1 MSEFKNTLNKKA
13 VAIKYDDAKNSA
25 PVIVASGM
33 GYMAEKIIETANE
46 SGVPVYEDNS
56 LATILTQLEL
66 GSQVPEELYQAIV
79 DIYLY
84 FLNSVPGPVE
94 KPASEPVK
102 EMEEENLIKED
113 LINEE
118 IIKEETVE

>member
-1 MSEFKNTLNKKA
+1 MSQFKNTLNKKA
-13 VAIKYDDAKNSA
+13 VALKYDETKNRA

-46 SGVPVYEDNS
+46 NGVPVYEDNS

-66 GSQVPEELYQAIV
+66 GSQVPEEIYQTIV

-84 FLNSVPGPVE
+84 FLDYVPDNVDKPVVIEE
-94 KPASEPVK
+94 KEDASEDDLI
-102 EMEEENLIKED
+102 MEEKMVD
-113 LINEE
+113 
-118 IIKEETVE
+118 

>member
-13 VAIKYDDAKNSA
+13 VALKYDNVKNSA

-33 GYMAEKIIETANE
+33 GYMAEKIIETAKE

-84 FLNSVPGPVE
+84 FLNYVPGSVE
-94 KPASEPVK
+94 KPLPEHAKESEH
-102 EMEEENLIKED
+102 IKEVEE
-113 LINEE
+113 EE

>member
-66 GSQVPEELYQAIV
+66 GSQVPQELYQAIV

-84 FLNSVPGPVE
+84 FLNCVPGSVK
-94 KPASEPVK
+94 KPEPEPIK
-102 EMEEENLIKED
+102 EIEEED

>member
-13 VAIKYDDAKNSA
+13 VALKYDDNRNTA
-25 PVIVASGM
+25 PVIVASGV

-46 SGVPVYEDNS
+46 NGVPVYEDNS

-66 GSQVPEELYQAIV
+66 GSQVPDELYKAIV

-84 FLNSVPGPVE
+84 FLNLAPG
-94 KPASEPVK
+94 ASEPQVEENPEIVEEK
-102 EMEEENLIKED
+102 EM
-113 LINEE
+113 
-118 IIKEETVE
+118 IKEETVE

>member
-13 VAIKYDDAKNSA
+13 VALKYDDTKNTA

-33 GYMAEKIIETANE
+33 GYMAEKIVETANE
-46 SGVPVYEDNS
+46 NGVPVYEDNS

-66 GSQVPEELYQAIV
+66 GTQVPEELYHAIV

-84 FLNSVPGPVE
+84 FLDYVPDIKEKLMTENSDD
-94 KPASEPVK
+94 SEP
-102 EMEEENLIKED
+102 EAPESPEAGE
-113 LINEE
+113 
-118 IIKEETVE
+118 

>member
-13 VAIKYDDAKNSA
+13 VAIKYDENKNAA

-56 LATILTQLEL
+56 LASILTQLEL
-66 GSQVPEELYQAIV
+66 GAQVPEELYHAIV

-84 FLNSVPGPVE
+84 FLDYVPD
-94 KPASEPVK
+94 
-102 EMEEENLIKED
+102 IKEKFLTENSDDSNSKD
-113 LINEE
+113 LESPGTEE
-118 IIKEETVE
+118 

>member
-13 VAIKYDDAKNSA
+13 VAIKYDENKNAA

-46 SGVPVYEDNS
+46 NGVPVYEDNS
-56 LATILTQLEL
+56 LASILTQLEL
-66 GSQVPEELYQAIV
+66 GAQVPEELYHAIV

-84 FLNSVPGPVE
+84 FLDYVPD
-94 KPASEPVK
+94 
-102 EMEEENLIKED
+102 IKEKLLTENSDDSNSKD
-113 LINEE
+113 LDSPGTED
-118 IIKEETVE
+118 

>member
-1 MSEFKNTLNKKA
+1 MSEFRNTLNKKA
-13 VAIKYDDAKNSA
+13 VALKYDDVKNSA

-79 DIYLY
+79 EIYLY
-84 FLNSVPGPVE
+84 FLNFVPGPAE
-94 KPASEPVK
+94 KTDQEP
-102 EMEEENLIKED
+102 IKE
-113 LINEE
+113 IEEEE